1 MNVLSKWDAL
11 LRKCSELKPDFKLN
25 FAQLLNTQSSVGP
38 LHHVVPIMRNTFPH
52 LGTIN
57 LVRQHWYITGAK
69 TTLID
74 NIARSII
81 GSCSNEK
88 AALGNLPIA
97 ICNYIIRSID
107 QLVID
112 RMVASA
118 TSFASVTEAIRMTN
132 ATWIAAES
140 DVIAHSPLLHGAVI
154 TQSIFDA
161 IYDGGYRSKIKCVGH
176 FNLIK
181 LFVVDGLGDKILVGN
196 SDGCFFGVGIPFV
209 EYPDFGSIRSL
220 DSNIKIVSELSVKLN
235 PKFFGVVLSKSSK
248 GAS

>member
-11 LRKCSELKPDFKLN
+11 LRKCSELKSDFRLN
-25 FAQLLNTQSSVGP
+25 FAQLLDTQSSVGP
-38 LHHVVPIMRNTFPH
+38 LHHVVPLIRNTFPH
-52 LGTIN
+52 LGIIN
-57 LVRQHWYITGAK
+57 LVKQHWYTTGAK
-69 TTLID
+69 TTLVD
-74 NIARSII
+74 TIARSIV
-81 GSCSNEK
+81 GDCANEK

-118 TSFASVTEAIRMTN
+118 NSFASVTEAIRMTN

-140 DVIAHSPLLHGAVI
+140 DVIAHGSLLRGAEI
-154 TQSIFDA
+154 TRSIFDA
-161 IYDGGYRSKIKCVGH
+161 IYSGGYRSKIKCVGN

-181 LFVVDGLGDKILVGN
+181 LFAVDGLGDKILVGN

-209 EYPDFGSIRSL
+209 DYPDFGSIGSL
-220 DSNIKIVSELSVKLN
+220 DSKIKIVSELSVKLN
-235 PKFFGVVLSKSSK
+235 PKFFGIVLQRS
-248 GAS
+248 